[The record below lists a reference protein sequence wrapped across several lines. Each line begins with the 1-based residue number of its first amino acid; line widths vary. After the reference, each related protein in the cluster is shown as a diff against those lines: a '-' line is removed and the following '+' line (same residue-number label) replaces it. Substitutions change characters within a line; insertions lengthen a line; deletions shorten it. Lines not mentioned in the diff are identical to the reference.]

1 MQKPIAE
8 VEKLMTNAEWRER
21 VEQLNEELKKAY
33 ERIRELEKKI
43 TEAQKKSVI
52 WDATELP

>member
-1 MQKPIAE
+1 MVEA
-8 VEKLMTNAEWRER
+8 EKLMTNAEWRER

-43 TEAQKKSVI
+43 TEAQKKSII
-52 WDATELP
+52 WDVSELP